1 MKKKHGGSESDAALA
16 PPGGLAANSGTFK
29 LPESGLAEDILR
41 ALAASGALDGVVTE
55 RPAQPLPPMAPAPPV
70 GGSGASGAAPSLQ
83 GPERVYAFIDR
94 LERRITREAEVVREK
109 PETWVSFE
117 LAGELYALPVERL
130 QEALRVTSITRVP
143 HAPNPIR
150 GITNMRGRVLAVVDL
165 RVRLGLPSAELEPQ
179 NRILVVASRDHWIGL
194 LVDSARQV
202 VKVLPSTVQPP
213 PADVMTERS
222 GFIRGLCQVEDEL
235 IILLDVDRVLLIH
248 DSLDQVFEA

>member
-1 MKKKHGGSESDAALA
+1 MKKKQGGGPEPQTA
-16 PPGGLAANSGTFK
+16 PGSSGGTFQ

-41 ALAASGALDGVVTE
+41 ALAASGTLDEVVTE
-55 RPAQPLPPMAPAPPV
+55 RPAEPLAPTVPAV
-70 GGSGASGAAPSLQ
+70 AASGSLQ

-117 LAGELYALPVERL
+117 LAGEIYALPVERL
-130 QEALRVTSITRVP
+130 QEVLRITSITRVP
-143 HAPNPIR
+143 HAPDPIR

-202 VKVLPSTVQPP
+202 AKVLPSAVQPP
-213 PADVMTERS
+213 PSDVMTARS
-222 GFIRGLCQVEDEL
+222 DFIRGLYHLEDEL
-235 IILLDVDRVLLIH
+235 VILLDVDRVLLIH
-248 DSLDQVFEA
+248 ESLDQALDA

>member
-1 MKKKHGGSESDAALA
+1 MKKKHGGSEPISAPADA
-16 PPGGLAANSGTFK
+16 GGTFR
-29 LPESGLAEDILR
+29 LPEAGLAEDILR
-41 ALAASGALDGVVTE
+41 ALAASGTLDEVVTE
-55 RPAQPLPPMAPAPPV
+55 RPAVPAVSALP
-70 GGSGASGAAPSLQ
+70 GAAPSLQ

-117 LAGELYALPVERL
+117 LAGEIYALPVERL

-213 PADVMTERS
+213 PADVMTQRS
-222 GFIRGLCQVEDEL
+222 DFIRGLCQVEDEL
-235 IILLDVDRVLLIH
+235 VILLDVDQVLLIH
-248 DSLDQVFEA
+248 DSLDQTFEA

>member
-1 MKKKHGGSESDAALA
+1 MKKKHGDSETEAASVKT
-16 PPGGLAANSGTFK
+16 GGTFQ
-29 LPESGLAEDILR
+29 LPEAGLAEDILR
-41 ALAASGALDGVVTE
+41 ALAATGALDGAVTE
-55 RPAQPLPPMAPAPPV
+55 RPAESPAPLAPTAPAP
-70 GGSGASGAAPSLQ
+70 SGATLSLQ

-94 LERRITREAEVVREK
+94 LERRVTREAAVVREK
-109 PETWVSFE
+109 PETWVSFD
-117 LAGELYALPVERL
+117 LAGEVYALPVERL
-130 QEALRVTSITRVP
+130 QEVLRVTSITRVP

-194 LVDSARQV
+194 LVDSAHQV

-222 GFIRGLCQVEDEL
+222 DFIRGLCQVEDEL
-235 IILLDVDRVLLIH
+235 VILLDVDRVLLIH
-248 DSLDQVFEA
+248 DSLDRAVEA

>member
-1 MKKKHGGSESDAALA
+1 MKKKHGGSKTEAALA
-16 PPGGLAANSGTFK
+16 PSSGEAGTFQ

-41 ALAASGALDGVVTE
+41 ALAASGALDAVVTE
-55 RPAQPLPPMAPAPPV
+55 RPAEPQAPTAP
-70 GGSGASGAAPSLQ
+70 SGAALSLQ

-94 LERRITREAEVVREK
+94 LERRVTREAEVVREK

-117 LAGELYALPVERL
+117 LAGEIYALPVERL
-130 QEALRVTSITRVP
+130 QEVLRVTSITRVP

-165 RVRLGLPSAELEPQ
+165 RVRLGLPSAELDPQ

-213 PADVMTERS
+213 PSDVMTERS
-222 GFIRGLCQVEDEL
+222 DFIRGLCQVEDEL
-235 IILLDVDRVLLIH
+235 VILLDVDRVLLIH
-248 DSLDQVFEA
+248 DGLDQAVEA